1 MTYVLLDL
9 HGERE
14 NVFRGA
20 RDEGRAALLGWKG
33 AVGKGIFPAEEL
45 ASTKT
50 EEPECRLRLEPW
62 LQRQCK
68 VKPGD
73 DI

>member
-9 HGERE
+9 QGERE

-20 RDEGRAALLGWKG
+20 RDEGRATLRGWKG
-33 AVGKGIFPAEEL
+33 AVGKGIFPAEKL

-50 EEPECRLRLEPW
+50 EEPE
-62 LQRQCK
+62 
-68 VKPGD
+68 
-73 DI
+73 